1 MILKTMHLIHQ
12 TLNKLI
18 TKASI
23 TGQHFLSENLL
34 NSYFTVYYL
43 ITQTPYIY
51 IGPQQL
57 PVTEQTFTTKPITI
71 KLTTPTL
78 HIGIKMVNEIVF
90 NLTINPKD
98 PSLLI
103 ANNNE
108 FRYTQAKIYGDVLR
122 YYKAGIAIKHVEFND
137 VELSLSVKLGSKG
150 DLIKRDRSRYCVVF
164 NSKLNSILFNGETY
178 KEFPNKI
185 EFELL
190 SISACEINNKTGEV
204 LLTGTMDPK
213 LDMQTFIIGY
223 PLGQTELVKG

>member
-34 NSYFTVYYL
+34 TSYFTVYYL

-78 HIGIKMVNEIVF
+78 HIGIK
-90 NLTINPKD
+90 
-98 PSLLI
+98 
-103 ANNNE
+103 
-108 FRYTQAKIYGDVLR
+108 
-122 YYKAGIAIKHVEFND
+122 
-137 VELSLSVKLGSKG
+137 
-150 DLIKRDRSRYCVVF
+150 
-164 NSKLNSILFNGETY
+164 NG
-178 KEFPNKI
+178 K
-185 EFELL
+185 
-190 SISACEINNKTGEV
+190 
-204 LLTGTMDPK
+204 
-213 LDMQTFIIGY
+213 
-223 PLGQTELVKG
+223 